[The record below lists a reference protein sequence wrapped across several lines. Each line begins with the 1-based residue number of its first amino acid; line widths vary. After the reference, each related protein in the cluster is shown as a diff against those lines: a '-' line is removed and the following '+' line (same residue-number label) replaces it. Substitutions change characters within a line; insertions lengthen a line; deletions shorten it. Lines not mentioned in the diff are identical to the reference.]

1 MNSRALALVLFATL
15 FGTVACA
22 SGRYIYE
29 PEENATA
36 RISGRPAAYY
46 PVPPQ
51 APRGDVRV
59 ATLGIAT
66 LQSPSGHGPS
76 VHVMH
81 VRMIVDDNA
90 DTVAWQVDTREQLG
104 GIGGF
109 RQSRPA
115 FASVSPGRPPVV
127 TIAPGASATL
137 DLFYPLPADMEEASE
152 IPRFELLWKL
162 GTSAGPVAERAT
174 FERLRIESAPPPG
187 AYASGEWW
195 GPGWY
200 GWHEPLWPGAP
211 ELTRAP

>member
-1 MNSRALALVLFATL
+1 MTSRASAIVLLAAV
-15 FGTVACA
+15 GCA

-66 LQSPSGHGPS
+66 LQSPSGAGPS

-81 VRMIVDDNA
+81 VRMIVDDNV
-90 DTVAWQVDTREQLG
+90 DTVAWHVDTREQLG
-104 GIGGF
+104 GVGGHG
-109 RQSRPA
+109 QSRPA
-115 FASVSPGRPPVV
+115 FASVHPGGAPVV
-127 TIAPGASATL
+127 TIAPGMSATL
-137 DLFYPLPADMEEASE
+137 DLFYPLPADVQEASE

-162 GTSAGPVAERAT
+162 GTSDGPVAERAT
-174 FERLRIESAPPPG
+174 FERLRIEAAPPPG
-187 AYASGEWW
+187 GYAYGEWW

-200 GWHEPLWPGAP
+200 GWYDPLWPGAP
-211 ELTRAP
+211 ELTRTP

>member
-1 MNSRALALVLFATL
+1 MNSRAVVLVLLVTA
-15 FGTVACA
+15 GCA

-36 RISGRPAAYY
+36 RVSGKPAAYY
-46 PVPPQ
+46 PVPPR

-66 LQSPSGHGPS
+66 LQSPSGQGPS

-104 GIGGF
+104 GIGGYGQ
-109 RQSRPA
+109 RRPV
-115 FASVSPGRPPVV
+115 FVSVKPGRPPIV
-127 TIAPGASATL
+127 TIAPGASATI
-137 DLFYPLPADMEEASE
+137 DLFYPLPVEMQEASE

-162 GTSAGPVAERAT
+162 GTSGGPVAERTT
-174 FERLRIESAPPPG
+174 FERVRIEPAPPPETY
-187 AYASGEWW
+187 AYDEWW

-200 GWHEPLWPGAP
+200 GGYVINEAP
-211 ELTRAP
+211 PAPAQAQWVR

>member
-1 MNSRALALVLFATL
+1 MNSRTSALVLLVTA
-15 FGTVACA
+15 GCA
-22 SGRYIYE
+22 SGRYLYE

-36 RISGRPAAYY
+36 RVSGRPAAYY
-46 PVPPQ
+46 PVPPL
-51 APRGDVRV
+51 APRGDLRV

-66 LQSPSGHGPS
+66 LQSPRGEGPS

-81 VRMIVDDNA
+81 LRMIVDDNV

-104 GIGGF
+104 GIGGYG
-109 RQSRPA
+109 QGRPA
-115 FASVSPGRPPVV
+115 FASVSGGRVPTV

-137 DLFYPLPADMEEASE
+137 DLFYLLPADMQQASE

-162 GTSAGPVAERAT
+162 RTSEGPVAERTT
-174 FERLRIESAPPPG
+174 FERIRVESVPPPG
-187 AYASGEWW
+187 AYAYDQWR

-200 GWHEPLWPGAP
+200 GWNDPLWMGTPS

>member
-1 MNSRALALVLFATL
+1 MNSRPLALVLFATA
-15 FGTVACA
+15 ACA

-59 ATLGIAT
+59 ATLGIAA
-66 LQSPSGHGPS
+66 LQSPDGQGPS

-104 GIGGF
+104 GIGGYE
-109 RQSRPA
+109 QSRPA
-115 FASVSPGRPPVV
+115 FASVNPGRAPVV
-127 TIAPGASATL
+127 TIAPGATATL
-137 DLFYPLPADMEEASE
+137 DLFYPLPVDMQEASE
-152 IPRFELLWKL
+152 VPRFELLWKL
-162 GTSAGPVAERAT
+162 GTSGGPVAERAT
-174 FERLRIESAPPPG
+174 FERVPVEPQPP
-187 AYASGEWW
+187 E
-195 GPGWY
+195 
-200 GWHEPLWPGAP
+200 AP
-211 ELTRAP
+211 ELTRVP